1 MPIAKNEEAGS
12 LSKSEKAMLQRLYR
26 EGKAAYGSVQNLQK
40 ASGSSK
46 KKVTYFLNRKYSNTK
61 FRQAVRHFKRL
72 PAFAKRINEIWCL
85 DLASMYKLSE
95 FKNDVKYL
103 LICVDV
109 FSRLVRVQSMKSKY
123 ASDAVA
129 AFKKMLRKNTKP
141 DRVWV
146 DQGTEFGVEIKNFCK
161 SRDVKIYS
169 TRSETKAAIAE
180 RAIRSLKNINYCYM
194 EENGDKYVHKMDSFV
209 NTMNTRVNRPI
220 GKSPK
225 NVKNSDFLSIFFT
238 KTLLLSTKNHASKL
252 ETKFESPSTISHLE
266 KNTSLNSQ
274 VQFFQIVKIATLKL
288 PTYNLHGEQG
298 DEILGKFYEQELA
311 KCII

>member
-1 MPIAKNEEAGS
+1 MVQFKTFRKLVGC
-12 LSKSEKAMLQRLYR
+12 QRRRLLIFLYR
-26 EGKAAYGSVQNLQK
+26 KNSY
-40 ASGSSK
+40 
-46 KKVTYFLNRKYSNTK
+46 TK
-61 FRQAVRHFKRL
+61 FRRAIRHFKRL

-85 DLASMYKLSE
+85 DLAFMDKLSE
-95 FKNDVKYL
+95 FNSGVKYL

-146 DQGTEFGVEIKNFCK
+146 DQGTEFGGEFKNFCK
-161 SRDVKIYS
+161 SRNIKIYS
-169 TRSETKAAIAE
+169 TRSETKAAVAE
-180 RAIRSLKNINYCYM
+180 RAIRSLKNIIYRYM

-209 NTMNTRVNRPI
+209 NTMNTRVNRSI

-225 NVKNSDFLSIFFT
+225 NVKNSDFLSIFYKNPIIEYKKPRFRIGDKVRISKYDIPFRKGYKSQFT
-238 KTLLLSTKNHASKL
+238 S
-252 ETKFESPSTISHLE
+252 EIFE
-266 KNTSLNSQ
+266 
-274 VQFFQIVKIATLKL
+274 IVKIATLKP

-298 DEILGKFYEQELA
+298 DEILSKCYEQELA